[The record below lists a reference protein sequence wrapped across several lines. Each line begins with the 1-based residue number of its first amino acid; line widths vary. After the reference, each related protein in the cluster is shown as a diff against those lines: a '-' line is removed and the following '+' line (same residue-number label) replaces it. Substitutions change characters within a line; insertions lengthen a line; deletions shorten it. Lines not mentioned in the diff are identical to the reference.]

1 MTHSQGKSPY
11 ERDTY
16 RYTPILALLM
26 QPNIFF
32 HESFGKF
39 LFIIF
44 DLLCGIIIVKI
55 NSTQTKREQISSVIF
70 WFYNPITIAISSR
83 GNAESLM
90 AFLVLTF
97 VYLFSQRSFLLA
109 GVVYAFAIHFKI
121 YPVIYGL
128 ALLLR
133 LLNVKTLK
141 NVSPFSMLKSMLFNF
156 NLWTFGLAFLF
167 TMIGLSAFFFCK

>member
-1 MTHSQGKSPY
+1 
-11 ERDTY
+11 
-16 RYTPILALLM
+16 M

-44 DLLCGIIIVKI
+44 DLLCGILIVKI
-55 NSTQTKREQISSVIF
+55 NSSQTKREHIWSVIF
-70 WFYNPITIAISSR
+70 WFYNPVTIAISSR

-97 VYLFSQRSFLLA
+97 VYLFSRRSFILA

-128 ALLLR
+128 ALLLSMI
-133 LLNVKTLK
+133 NVKTVKKL
-141 NVSPFSMLKSMLFNF
+141 SPFLMLKSIIFNF
-156 NLWTFGLAFLF
+156 NVWKFGFAFLF
-167 TMIGLSAFFFCK
+167 TMIGLSSFFFYK